1 MVLPLLIYQQLTTSS
16 DWPFAAAMGITLL
29 VLVSLAAVLLPAG
42 RAASV
47 DPAEVLRT
55 E

>member
-29 VLVSLAAVLLPAG
+29 VIVSLTLWAQSWLHP
-42 RAASV
+42 RAMRA
-47 DPAEVLRT
+47 RR
-55 E
+55 